1 MRFFNPT
8 AELKELLLL
17 QHIEKKPNTTQK
29 VLAEVISSAVSMVNV
44 YIVNLENKGYLNRIY
59 KSSKVVYYNITQ
71 QGIKRKKLLSITY
84 LHELLE
90 LYRLAEEN
98 VEIFLK
104 NLEDEGYENILL
116 YGAGEV
122 AETIIGIIR
131 RRADKVL
138 QIVAIIDDKQEIDN
152 TDFLG
157 YKIISRDDIQ
167 KYNHDGIIITSY
179 SFEDNIRKKLEE
191 IDYPECKIKKFFT
204 E

>member
-8 AELKELLLL
+8 SELKELLLL
-17 QHIEKKPNTTQK
+17 QHIEKKPDTTQK
-29 VLAEVISSAVSMVNV
+29 ILAEVISSAVSMVNV

-71 QGIKRKKLLSITY
+71 EGIKRKKLLSITY
-84 LHELLE
+84 LHELLD

-98 VEIFLK
+98 VENFLK
-104 NLEDEGYENILL
+104 NLENEGYEKILL

-122 AETIIGIIR
+122 AETIIGIIKR
-131 RRADKVL
+131 RTDKRL
-138 QIVAIIDDKQEIDN
+138 KIVAIIDDKHEIN
-152 TDFLG
+152 HTEFLG
-157 YKIISRDDIQ
+157 YKIIPRDDIQ
-167 KYNHDGIIITSY
+167 NYIHDGIIITSY

-191 IDYPECKIKKFFT
+191 IDYPEYKIKKFFT